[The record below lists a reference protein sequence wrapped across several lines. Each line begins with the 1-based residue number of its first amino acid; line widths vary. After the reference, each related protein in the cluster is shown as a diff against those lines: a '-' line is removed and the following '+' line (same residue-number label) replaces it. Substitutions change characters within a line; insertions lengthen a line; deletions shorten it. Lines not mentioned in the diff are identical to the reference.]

1 MLKERRE
8 AAQKV
13 ADRLFAVEAAIDEA
27 LTRAAELNA
36 AIPMARAEIKLSAVV
51 GQDAID
57 RAAESFAFLVQARR
71 HMVEAHH
78 CLEETRIQI
87 GLREVNVG
95 DLAPKPERPQFAR
108 QTRHVRAVA

>member
-13 ADRLFAVEAAIDEA
+13 ADRLFAVEAAIDLA

-36 AIPMARAEIKLSAVV
+36 AIPTARAEAKLSAVV

-57 RAAESFAFLVQARR
+57 RAAESFALLVQARR
-71 HMVEAHH
+71 QMVEAHH
-78 CLEETRIQI
+78 CLQETRVQI
-87 GLREVNVG
+87 GLREVSVG
-95 DLAPKPERPQFAR
+95 DALEKPKVASAPS
-108 QTRHVRAVA
+108 HIRAVA

>member
-13 ADRLFAVEAAIDEA
+13 ADRLFAVEAAIDVA
-27 LTRAAELNA
+27 LAAAAELNA
-36 AIPMARAEIKLSAVV
+36 AIPSARAEARISAVV

-87 GLREVNVG
+87 GLREVSVG
-95 DLAPKPERPQFAR
+95 DALPKPERPKIAP
-108 QTRHVRAVA
+108 RHMRAVA